1 MDDGANDDAD
11 DDADQDHQTL
21 FITARRPSRT
31 PTRNA
36 PTWFIHTATTYLYV
50 AAHDRRPAPRVSV
63 PRESESESQAA
74 QMGNGADNLTP
85 ILLEPGQSKAV
96 LSVHCRRLVD
106 QSLFAS
112 FATVHVISDHP
123 DAA

>member
-1 MDDGANDDAD
+1 MIDD
-11 DDADQDHQTL
+11 L
-21 FITARRPSRT
+21 R
-31 PTRNA
+31 
-36 PTWFIHTATTYLYV
+36 LV
-50 AAHDRRPAPRVSV
+50 RVSV
-63 PRESESESQAA
+63 PRESESQAA

-96 LSVHCRRLVD
+96 LSVHRRRLVNE
-106 QSLFAS
+106 SLFAS

>member
-1 MDDGANDDAD
+1 MVHPYSYN
-11 DDADQDHQTL
+11 
-21 FITARRPSRT
+21 
-31 PTRNA
+31 
-36 PTWFIHTATTYLYV
+36 LYV

-63 PRESESESQAA
+63 PRESESQAA

-106 QSLFAS
+106 ESLFAS

>member
-1 MDDGANDDAD
+1 MIDGLRLVCRSLVKAKAK
-11 DDADQDHQTL
+11 
-21 FITARRPSRT
+21 ARP
-31 PTRNA
+31 
-36 PTWFIHTATTYLYV
+36 
-50 AAHDRRPAPRVSV
+50 
-63 PRESESESQAA
+63 AA

-106 QSLFAS
+106 ESLFAS

>member
-1 MDDGANDDAD
+1 MDDGAD

-21 FITARRPSRT
+21 LITARRPSRT

-36 PTWFIHTATTYLYV
+36 PTWFIHTATTYFAYLYV

-63 PRESESESQAA
+63 PRESESQAA

-96 LSVHCRRLVD
+96 LSVHHCRLVD
-106 QSLFAS
+106 ESLFAF